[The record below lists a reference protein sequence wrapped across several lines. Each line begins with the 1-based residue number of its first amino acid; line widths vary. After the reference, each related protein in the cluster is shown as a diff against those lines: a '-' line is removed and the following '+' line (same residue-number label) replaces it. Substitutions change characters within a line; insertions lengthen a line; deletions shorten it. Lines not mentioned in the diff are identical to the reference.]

1 MIILYIYQKYKEM
14 KIWLVNHSNNFISGA
29 IMSIMAYYAPCKGM
43 IIVAVS
49 AILFDL
55 LTGVMASLSEGKGI
69 KSKRLWRTIYK
80 LFFVTSLVVCYD
92 SVQFPNDEL
101 HSGWS
106 VGWLEGLGKKVW
118 WSILENM
125 ARITDHP
132 IFRILKRYMT
142 DKIQDTTGVNLEEN
156 TIQNEKEDR

>member
-80 LFFVTSLVVCYD
+80 LFFVASLIMLLYSVDKEFQMIELHRVVAWLVVGFE
-92 SVQFPNDEL
+92 V
-101 HSGWS
+101 
-106 VGWLEGLGKKVW
+106 

-142 DKIQDTTGVNLEEN
+142 DKIQDTTGVNIEEN